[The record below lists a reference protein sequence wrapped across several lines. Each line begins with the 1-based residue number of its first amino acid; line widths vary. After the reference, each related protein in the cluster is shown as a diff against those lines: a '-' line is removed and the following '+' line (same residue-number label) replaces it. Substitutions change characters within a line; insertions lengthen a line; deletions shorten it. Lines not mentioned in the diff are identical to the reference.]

1 MRADINIEF
10 DIPMFYRNQMK
21 RNHSK
26 TSLLYFSFGRGMPVL
41 SQDGK
46 VSLAGQSGEA
56 PVDHILNSIN
66 VVISA
71 N

>member
-1 MRADINIEF
+1 MFKRISDKLGLEMR
-10 DIPMFYRNQMK
+10 PSQ
-21 RNHSK
+21 
-26 TSLLYFSFGRGMPVL
+26 LYFSFGRGMPVLL

>member
-1 MRADINIEF
+1 MFKRISDKLGLEMR
-10 DIPMFYRNQMK
+10 PSQ
-21 RNHSK
+21 
-26 TSLLYFSFGRGMPVL
+26 LYFSFGRGMPVL

-46 VSLAGQSGEA
+46 VSLAGRSSEA

>member
-1 MRADINIEF
+1 MLKRISDKLGLEMR
-10 DIPMFYRNQMK
+10 PSQ
-21 RNHSK
+21 
-26 TSLLYFSFGRGMPVL
+26 LYFSFGRGMPVL

>member
-1 MRADINIEF
+1 
-10 DIPMFYRNQMK
+10 
-21 RNHSK
+21 
-26 TSLLYFSFGRGMPVL
+26 MPVL